1 MAQAENIAI
10 AKELLEHLA
19 TDAEPDAI
27 VELFAEGVTWDIPGD
42 TSAFP
47 WIGRQSGRQ
56 AVRSFLVET
65 AAAIVRTGLEIDEVL
80 ASDTRTVVI
89 GRLAARVKRTGRTFT
104 TDFAMIITITKGQ
117 ITRFQMLEDSF
128 AVSQAAHTEDPVTP
142 FS

>member
-19 TDAEPDAI
+19 TGAEPDAI

-104 TDFAMIITITKGQ
+104 TDFAMIITIAKGQ

>member
-117 ITRFQMLEDSF
+117 VTRFQMLEDSF
-128 AVSQAAHTEDPVTP
+128 AVAQAAHTEDPVTP